1 MKHVYTPVEYVL
13 NPYDDRLW
21 YYIPGFNGYELSN
34 DYYIRSMKHYR
45 KYPFGILLEPVKKAD
60 GSYDKKDPS
69 FSLSNDNNERV
80 VIKLSEIVDRVNHM
94 DRAISGYPRR
104 TYVTDIQS
112 RNKFVMKKRKHPLLD
127 DITTSPA
134 VFTIIQDDPYNN

>member
-60 GSYDKKDPS
+60 GSYDKKTLAS
-69 FSLSNDNNERV
+69 HYLMIIMNVLLSNYQ
-80 VIKLSEIVDRVNHM
+80 KS
-94 DRAISGYPRR
+94 
-104 TYVTDIQS
+104 
-112 RNKFVMKKRKHPLLD
+112 
-127 DITTSPA
+127 
-134 VFTIIQDDPYNN
+134 